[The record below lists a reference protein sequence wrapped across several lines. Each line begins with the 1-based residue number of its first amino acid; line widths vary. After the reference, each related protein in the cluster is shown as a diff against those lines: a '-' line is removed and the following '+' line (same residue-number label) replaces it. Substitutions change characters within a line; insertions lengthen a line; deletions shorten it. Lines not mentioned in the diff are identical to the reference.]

1 MATTKKET
9 SGAPDSQSKMTD
21 FVQSFARPQTPAPA
35 PAERGALKNE
45 ATPEAA
51 AAAAEPIAEATTGL
65 TETLDPSHST
75 APAEEEAKGPSTSGK
90 KKPAAPAGEDAGWA
104 DTYLQ
109 PVRARKTKAI
119 YVDEDTHAALA
130 LITQEVG
137 AGIADLLINIVNNH
151 FEAFRPEIREFLA
164 ERERLKKK
172 KFQF

>member
-1 MATTKKET
+1 MAATKKET
-9 SGAPDSQSKMTD
+9 SETPDAQSTMTD
-21 FVQSFARPQTPAPA
+21 FVQSFARPQTPAPT
-35 PAERGALKNE
+35 PAERGALNNE
-45 ATPEAA
+45 ATSEAA
-51 AAAAEPIAEATTGL
+51 AATEPVAAAAEEF
-65 TETLDPSHST
+65 TETVEPSHST
-75 APAEEEAKGPSTSGK
+75 APAEEEAKRPSTSGK
-90 KKPAAPAGEDAGWA
+90 KKPVAPTGEDAGWA